1 MSEHSLFNSL
11 LTLRASNISVFHY
24 LPLQEKNE
32 NLTIRL
38 HASSK
43 AGFILQDLITN
54 RKILRQVSKAK
65 FAGFL
70 ISRNQLIYA
79 NDLTAKSKYSI
90 LAVNF
95 HLHIPFYW
103 FKTQLWRRTS
113 SSTPAYKLKC
123 CAIRINRVYLLNYR
137 RLCHTAHGST
147 EHQYLIYIVSK
158 LRHFKWFCS
167 TQTGHKDD

>member
-43 AGFILQDLITN
+43 AGFIQDLITN
-54 RKILRQVSKAK
+54 RKILRQVSKVK

-90 LAVNF
+90 F

-123 CAIRINRVYLLNYR
+123 CAIRINRVYLLTIAGYATQPTDPPRNTNISFILCLNYGILSDSVPR
-137 RLCHTAHGST
+137 
-147 EHQYLIYIVSK
+147 K
-158 LRHFKWFCS
+158 LVIRMTNS
-167 TQTGHKDD
+167 S

>member
-24 LPLQEKNE
+24 L
-32 NLTIRL
+32 
-38 HASSK
+38 SS
-43 AGFILQDLITN
+43 AGKEWKFDNSITRFKQSRVHPSRFDLFTN
-54 RKILRQVSKAK
+54 KILRQVSKAK

-70 ISRNQLIYA
+70 ISRNQLIYG

-113 SSTPAYKLKC
+113 SLTPAYNLKFC
-123 CAIRINRVYLLNYR
+123 CIRINRVYLLKYR
-137 RLCHTAHGST
+137 RLYHTAH
-147 EHQYLIYIVSK
+147 IYIVSK

>member
-24 LPLQEKNE
+24 L
-32 NLTIRL
+32 
-38 HASSK
+38 SS
-43 AGFILQDLITN
+43 AGKEWKFDNSITRFKQSRVHPSRFDLFTN
-54 RKILRQVSKAK
+54 KILRQVSKAK

-70 ISRNQLIYA
+70 ISRNQLIYG

-113 SSTPAYKLKC
+113 SLTPAYNLKFC
-123 CAIRINRVYLLNYR
+123 CIRINRVYLLKYR
-137 RLCHTAHGST
+137 RLYHTAH
-147 EHQYLIYIVSK
+147 IYIVSK
-158 LRHFKWFCS
+158 LRHLSDSVPRKLVIRMTNS
-167 TQTGHKDD
+167 S